1 MGIFPSAVKI
11 RIAILKKL
19 KNDQTREK
27 NEMLKILAKHFG
39 LSLPQFAMK
48 NPDGRNKW
56 DHRVRWELSW
66 LRKRNLIKNT
76 QLGHFRITSLGKD
89 ILQLCESYKRQND

>member
-1 MGIFPSAVKI
+1 MGVFPSATKI

-76 QLGHFRITSLGKD
+76 RPGHFHITSFGKD

>member
-1 MGIFPSAVKI
+1 MGIFPSAIKI

-48 NPDGRNKW
+48 DPDGRNKW
-56 DHRVRWELSW
+56 DKRVKWELSW
-66 LRKRNLIKNT
+66 LRKRSFIKNVRA
-76 QLGHFRITSLGKD
+76 GHFHITPCGRNALD
-89 ILQLCESYKRQND
+89 LCG

>member
-1 MGIFPSAVKI
+1 MGIFPSAAKI

>member
-1 MGIFPSAVKI
+1 MGIFPSAIKI